1 MEETMMMRHK
11 PAVKAIALTVVMTFF
26 AMGCRSSGST
36 GDDQSGIRAVGPGD
50 TATAT
55 ATVPAPGPGTDTA
68 TATDAETCPEV
79 FDFDDE
85 TCDDG
90 GGSTGTGTVKT
101 QSVPG
106 EGASTLNDVPCTPR
120 YSDCVSKCN
129 DNMAK
134 SHDNLVKLIFGAD
147 AAIVGGIAAI
157 AVGFKAALLK
167 ACTTLSW
174 KQILTRAG
182 VAAAIITAAI
192 LLLDAAAWAAGAI
205 PIKSD
210 YKKCV
215 ADCGDPSK

>member
-26 AMGCRSSGST
+26 AMGCRSSGT
-36 GDDQSGIRAVGPGD
+36 AGDDQSGIRAVGPGD

-55 ATVPAPGPGTDTA
+55 ATVPAPGPGTD

-106 EGASTLNDVPCTPR
+106 QGASTLDDVKCTKR
-120 YSDCVSKCN
+120 YSECVSKCN

-134 SHDNLVKLIFGAD
+134 SHDNLVTAIFGAD
-147 AAIVGGIAAI
+147 AAVVGALGALAI
-157 AVGFKAALLK
+157 GFKAALLK
-167 ACTTLSW
+167 ACSALSW
-174 KQILTRAG
+174 RQLLTRAG
-182 VAAAIITAAI
+182 IAAAIITAAI
-192 LLLDAAAWAAGAI
+192 LLLDAAAWAAGSI

-215 ADCGDPSK
+215 ADCGDPNT